1 VFRDLRSVT
10 IDERLSSGGAHTT
23 RTTWR
28 LEAPNRLSYLIRDG
42 SQAVIIGD
50 RRWDRDPG
58 KQWVESPQTP
68 LRQPTPTWGTA
79 PSQAALIGSGTVAGR
94 PVWRVS
100 FVDPSV
106 PAWYTAAIDKRTYRT
121 LAVEMTAPAHFMRHV
136 YSGFDEPASIE
147 PPRSP

>member
-1 VFRDLRSVT
+1 
-10 IDERLSSGGAHTT
+10 
-23 RTTWR
+23 
-28 LEAPNRLSYLIRDG
+28 
-42 SQAVIIGD
+42 
-50 RRWDRDPG
+50 
-58 KQWVESPQTP
+58 
-68 LRQPTPTWGTA
+68 
-79 PSQAALIGSGTVAGR
+79 
-94 PVWRVS
+94 VWRVS